1 MKYLHREV
9 GIRDLSYSA
18 SEPFS
23 LLGALWKP
31 HNALRGVVPGASGP
45 AAAVFIL
52 QTHPNRM
59 DWNDP
64 TAPVVLSSAAQPI
77 IVWAQDSP
85 EEIFNQWKYNLKI
98 QKHSS
103 V

>member
-9 GIRDLSYSA
+9 GIRDLSFNA
-18 SEPFS
+18 SEPLS
-23 LLGALWKP
+23 LLGALWKA

-85 EEIFNQWKYNLKI
+85 EETFNQWKYNLKI
-98 QKHSS
+98 RKHSS